1 LDLKPIIKTKKIT
14 ITNTD
19 IHLRSLIWRD
29 DMVKVNRKEILDIL
43 NGYDKND
50 ITIAT
55 LGSHTSLHMLKG
67 AKDEGFHTAVVCEKG
82 REVPYQRFGV
92 ADEFIMV
99 DKFKDIVND
108 EVQEE
113 LRDMNSIVIPHGSF
127 VAYAGLDR
135 VENDFNVPM
144 FGNRDILRWEAER
157 DLERKLM
164 IESGIRIPQK
174 YQDPS
179 DIDRTV
185 MVKFPGARGGRGYF
199 VASSTDEYHEKID
212 SMLQRNWIGKKDVKM
227 AHIEEY
233 VSGCNYCIHY
243 FYSALKDEVEVL
255 GMDSRYESN
264 IDGLCRIPAKDQLDI
279 GLDPS
284 YVITGNHPVV
294 MRESL
299 LPQVFDVGDKLVE
312 GAKKLVP
319 PGMNGPFCL
328 QTLCN
333 DDLEVI
339 VFEMSARTDGGSN
352 TFMHTSSYSYLL
364 FGELMSVGRRIA
376 REIKIGNAENRLD
389 VIIT

>member
-1 LDLKPIIKTKKIT
+1 M
-14 ITNTD
+14 
-19 IHLRSLIWRD
+19 HLG
-29 DMVKVNRKEILDIL
+29 KVNRDEILDIL
-43 NGYDKND
+43 NEYNKDE

-55 LGSHTSLHMLKG
+55 LASHSSLHMLKG
-67 AKDEGFHTAVVCEKG
+67 AQEEGFHTAVVCEKG
-82 REVPYQRFGV
+82 REVPYQRFRV
-92 ADEFIMV
+92 VDDFIMV
-99 DKFKDIVND
+99 DKFKDIVNG
-108 EVQEE
+108 EVQDE
-113 LRDMNSIVIPHGSF
+113 LRNMNSIVIPHGSF

-135 VENDFNVPM
+135 IENDFNVPM

-164 IESGIRIPQK
+164 VESGIRIPQK
-174 YQDPS
+174 YDDPS

-212 SMLQRNWIGKKDVKM
+212 SMLKRDWIGKEDVAL

-243 FYSALKDEVEVL
+243 FYSALNDEVEVL

-264 IDGLCRIPAKDQLDI
+264 IDGVCRIPAKDQLDV

-299 LPQVFDVGDKLVE
+299 LPQVFDIGDKLVE
-312 GAKKLVP
+312 GAKKLVS

-328 QTLCN
+328 QTLVN

-339 VFEMSARTDGGSN
+339 VFEMSARSDGGTN
-352 TFMHTSSYSYLL
+352 TFMHASPYSYLL
-364 FGELMSVGRRIA
+364 FGEFMSMGRRIS
-376 REIKIGNAENRLD
+376 REIKTGISEDNLD
-389 VIIT
+389 MIIT